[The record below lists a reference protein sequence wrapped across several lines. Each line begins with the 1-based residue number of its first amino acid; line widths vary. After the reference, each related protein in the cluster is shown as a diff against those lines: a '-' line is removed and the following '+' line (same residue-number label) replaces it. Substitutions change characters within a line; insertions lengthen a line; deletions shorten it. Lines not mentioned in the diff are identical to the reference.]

1 MKAILATAFVAAL
14 AASFGA
20 YSATEGSPPSG
31 SEKCM
36 SETKDMKDM
45 KCMSDMKGMSEM
57 KDMQKMQDAKSTNKS
72 ASEKPKKLT
81 AAQDRSKHFHPRDG
95 K

>member
-1 MKAILATAFVAAL
+1 MVMRAILATAFVTAL

-20 YSATEGSPPSG
+20 YSAAGGSPPSG

-36 SETKDMKDM
+36 SETKDMK
-45 KCMSDMKGMSEM
+45 CISDMKGMSEM
-57 KDMQKMQDAKSTNKS
+57 KDMQTMQDAKSTSKS
-72 ASEKPKKLT
+72 ASEKPRKLT